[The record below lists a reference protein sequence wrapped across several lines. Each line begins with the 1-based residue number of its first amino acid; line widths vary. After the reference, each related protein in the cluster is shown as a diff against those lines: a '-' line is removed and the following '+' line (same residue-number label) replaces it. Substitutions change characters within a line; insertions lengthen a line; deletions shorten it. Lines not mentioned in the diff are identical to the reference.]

1 MSAAVLS
8 FSALRRRVAL
18 ERPDDAPDE
27 AGGVT
32 RGFAPLAVVFAR
44 VEPVAAEEVR
54 RGAALGLAKLWRV
67 VIRARGDVTGGC
79 RAAWSGR
86 AFTVL
91 SARCLDADGRFEE
104 LLCEELTP

>member
-1 MSAAVLS
+1 MSAAVVA
-8 FSALRRRVAL
+8 FSALRRRVAI
-18 ERPDDAPDE
+18 ERPDDVADE

-32 RGFAPLAVVFAR
+32 RGFAPLATVFAR
-44 VEPVAAEEVR
+44 VEPVSAEETC

-67 VIRARGDVTGGC
+67 VIRARGDVAGGC

-91 SARCLDADGRFEE
+91 SVRCLDADGRFEE